1 MKKLIQ
7 LFTLSVMAVML
18 AVPAFAQ
25 QPTASPAAA
34 TATTTTTTQDDTDAK
49 AALYAEFLRIY
60 KTDQPAAYEVAK
72 QYVQKYPSDDPKV
85 IEYLKT
91 FITKYEEGTRGQNF
105 TKLLTDKKWA
115 EAFALGKQIAAS
127 KPEDLGTHLNTS
139 WAGLQLALSTNSSN
153 PEAATFATK
162 TIQMIESGKTLE
174 AGKPYADKDKQEA
187 LGWLNFSL
195 GFNALKANR
204 QNEAASYLI
213 KAVQTEGTT
222 KANPTVYAQL
232 AAIYEGEYGRLQES
246 YDAKFKDQP
255 ESEESKAALQQVK
268 QFLEP
273 MIDAYAR
280 AVAYSGDAPGFQQV
294 KTASKQRLDELYKF
308 ARGSVDGVDAL
319 VASVKTKPIPPQPNA
334 PTISAPA
341 TSTTTTGTST
351 TPTGTQTGATTPA
364 TTTQPG
370 ATTPA
375 TTTQPATA
383 TPTTTTPA
391 TKTPATTTGTK
402 PEEKKPA
409 TTTPATPKGR

>member
-25 QPTASPAAA
+25 QPAGSPAAA
-34 TATTTTTTQDDTDAK
+34 AAQEDPDAK
-49 AALYAEFLRIY
+49 AALYKKYLDNY
-60 KTDQPAAYEVAK
+60 KTNQPVAYDAAKE
-72 QYVQKYPSDDPKV
+72 YVQKYPDDDPA
-85 IEYLKT
+85 IITYLKT

-153 PEAATFATK
+153 PEAASFASK

-280 AVAYSGDAPGFQQV
+280 AVAYSGDTPGYQQV

-319 VASVKTKPIPPQPNA
+319 VAGVKTKPIPPQPNA

-364 TTTQPG
+364 TTTQP
-370 ATTPA
+370 ATT
-375 TTTQPATA
+375 
-383 TPTTTTPA
+383 TPTTTTPD
-391 TKTPATTTGTK
+391 TKTPATTTTGTK

-409 TTTPATPKGR
+409 TTTPATPKKR